1 MPLKMGQ
8 VDHEIIVFQMIPYN
22 VVLEVL
28 PVFYRN
34 MEFSFGI
41 HDVHPGNVKE
51 SVVFGGLH
59 VGLRA
64 GAFAAIGRVA
74 LHDGAVHLAH
84 QVPDEGGLEEIV
96 PSGFSRADF
105 DGHPSGS
112 RTSQGLVNLHEAFRG
127 YLFGHQNF

>member
-8 VDHEIIVFQMIPYN
+8 VDHEIIVFQMVPDD

-28 PVFYRN
+28 LVLHRKV
-34 MEFSFGI
+34 ELSLGI
-41 HDVHPGNVKE
+41 HDVHLGDVKE
-51 SVVFGGLH
+51 SVVLGGLH

-112 RTSQGLVNLHEAFRG
+112 RTYFS
-127 YLFGHQNF
+127 